1 MIAAGVVGLALP
13 LQVFRL
19 AIKVRRRVDG
29 PRTALA
35 YGVLTMV
42 AKWANLAGQVGYLL
56 DRRRGRTA
64 RLIEY
69 KGPGAAAG
77 VRP

>member
-1 MIAAGVVGLALP
+1 MA
-13 LQVFRL
+13 RL
-19 AIKVRRRVDG
+19 AWKIRERVDG

-42 AKWANLAGQVGYLL
+42 GKWANLAGQVGYLL
-56 DRRRGRTA
+56 DRRRGRMA

-69 KGPGAAAG
+69 KRVDEGRGRPSPVPVAGADA
-77 VRP
+77 RP